1 MKWNE
6 RIRKARK
13 DRKLRREDVVEAMR
27 AYLPDGE
34 TVSTRTLASWELGDS
49 EPKISHAI
57 ALAKSYR
64 IENVTQLF
72 FDDPAEAALTA
83 EGRELLQKY
92 RELLLESPRYTH
104 QTAPMKP
111 VRQLPLYDLPAS
123 AGTGNFLDSDRY
135 ELIDAPDDVP
145 SIADFALTISGDSMM
160 PTLKNGQLVWVCQQS
175 TLQPGE
181 IGIFY
186 LNGNVF
192 CKELVQDE
200 KGVVLYSH
208 NPDYRPIRVSEYD
221 ELHVFG
227 KVVGW

>member
-13 DRKLRREDVVEAMR
+13 DRKMRREDVVDAMR
-27 AYLPDGE
+27 GYLPDGE

-57 ALAKSYR
+57 ALAKTYH

-92 RELLLESPRYTH
+92 RELLLESPRYTQRKH
-104 QTAPMKP
+104 KPRP
-111 VRQLPLYDLPAS
+111 VRRLPLYDLAVS
-123 AGTGNFLDSDRY
+123 AGTGNFLDSDCY
-135 ELIDAPDDVP
+135 EMIDADDEVP
-145 SIADFALTISGDSMM
+145 SNADFALTISGDSML
-160 PTLKNGQLVWVCQQS
+160 PTLKNGQIVWVCQQS

-186 LNGNVF
+186 LNGSVF

-200 KGVVLYSH
+200 KGVFLYSH
-208 NPDYRPIRVSEYD
+208 NPNYTPIRVSEYD
-221 ELHVFG
+221 ELVVFG
-227 KVVGW
+227 KVIG